1 MNMSKFHVTIQAY
14 TVCWNEP
21 RGYKTKHIA
30 LPSTRNLQVDLLM
43 QRSLQGG
50 NLKYLEAQEQH

>member
-14 TVCWNEP
+14 TVCRYEP

-30 LPSTRNLQVDLLM
+30 LPLTRNLQVDLLM